1 MSTDAHGEDYAY
13 GRFGRISAAYDA
25 ARRDFPSAT
34 VAYVVRHLAGDSPL
48 VLDLACGTGISTRQL
63 AAAGIDVIGCDVDPV
78 MVRYAIGRAGG
89 RGYAIGRAEAIPF
102 GDGAFDAVACFR
114 AYHWFDP
121 ARAVPEMMRVL
132 KPGGRIAVAN
142 MRGGDGLYDE
152 FRKLVAQFVPGE
164 LPDHRSKYDPRRD
177 FLANGLCILDEHTEL
192 EDQVSDANDMVAQFQ
207 SISVWNLIPE
217 QRLPEALAAL
227 TAFCRA
233 RAGEGAI
240 ARKLIY
246 ETVIAAR

>member
-1 MSTDAHGEDYAY
+1 
-13 GRFGRISAAYDA
+13 
-25 ARRDFPSAT
+25 
-34 VAYVVRHLAGDSPL
+34 
-48 VLDLACGTGISTRQL
+48 
-63 AAAGIDVIGCDVDPV
+63 
-78 MVRYAIGRAGG
+78 
-89 RGYAIGRAEAIPF
+89 
-102 GDGAFDAVACFR
+102 
-114 AYHWFDP
+114 
-121 ARAVPEMMRVL
+121 MMRVL

-177 FLANGLCILDEHTEL
+177 FLANGLRILDEHTEF
-192 EDQVSDANDMVAQFQ
+192 EDQVSDANDLVAQFQ
-207 SISVWNLIPE
+207 SISVWNLISE
-217 QRLPEALAAL
+217 QRLPEALGAL

-233 RAGEGAI
+233 RAGEGTI